1 MRAAIMPRACAAR
14 GAFSLCVRWLG
25 TACAVC
31 AMWARATGRV
41 ACRRVGGRRMSGR
54 RDPRAISGR
63 ILCVGSGRSLA
74 SRRAGGRRVG
84 RERRRGR
91 CSAGGLTD
99 VFADVFAWIG
109 TSGVSRL
116 RALRAWLGSRRL
128 RSRRACVSVVV
139 PRAASGVGLAECAHT
154 HTHTHFRLH
163 RDATITRS
171 PYAYT

>member
-1 MRAAIMPRACAAR
+1 MSDARSYYATRLRRSWGILAVREMARHRLRRVCYVGAGHRPRAGVQAR
-14 GAFSLCVRWLG
+14 GRPADEWE
-25 TACAVC
+25 
-31 AMWARATGRV
+31 ARSPSV
-41 ACRRVGGRRMSGR
+41 
-54 RDPRAISGR
+54 SGR
-63 ILCVGSGRSLA
+63 IWCVGSGRSLA

-139 PRAASGVGLAECAHT
+139 PRAASGVGLAECVC
-154 HTHTHFRLH
+154 
-163 RDATITRS
+163 
-171 PYAYT
+171 